1 MVCRNG
7 VTRNQCDARA
17 TPSSERSFD
26 LNLGEEKEFFRDT
39 IRRLTQDKLAPMVEH
54 LEKTDE
60 FPREAAGLFGEMGLL
75 QLWIPEEYGGPG
87 GDLTT
92 VCIAKEEIARGS
104 SLALSTLCANNSVG
118 LILPLLHFGTEA
130 QKQRYLTEAAKG
142 KTIAA
147 VAMTEPQAGSDV
159 ASMRTTA
166 RKDGDSYVIN
176 GQKNWITWGADAHY
190 TLVFART
197 SGDRGHDG
205 ISAFLVDTR
214 TPGYHVGRKEEKLG
228 RHGAPTCGLF
238 FEDMRVDADCMIG
251 EEGKGFKACMR
262 IMDLNRPTVA
272 ASALGMAQ
280 SALDLSV
287 NYARERVQFGKPIAD
302 LQAIQFK
309 LAKMAMHVEASRAL
323 LYSSIGEIDGGDL
336 SRLPYLASTCKCFI
350 SNVAMDAA
358 LEAVQILGSYGYS
371 KEYPAERLMRDAKL
385 NQILEGTNEIHHII
399 VARRLLQAAAQ

>member
-1 MVCRNG
+1 M
-7 VTRNQCDARA
+7 
-17 TPSSERSFD
+17 
-26 LNLGEEKEFFRDT
+26 NLGEEKELFRDT
-39 IRRLTQDKLAPMVEH
+39 VRRLTADKFAPVVADLERTDRFPTELVEIMG
-54 LEKTDE
+54 D
-60 FPREAAGLFGEMGLL
+60 MGLL
-75 QLWIPEEYGGPG
+75 QMWVPEEYGGPG

-92 VCIAKEEIARGS
+92 ICIAKEEIARGS
-104 SLALSTLCANNSVG
+104 SLAISTLCANNSVG
-118 LILPLLHFGTEA
+118 MSLPLLHYGTDA
-130 QKQRYLTEAAKG
+130 QKARYFPEMAKG
-142 KTIAA
+142 RTIAA
-147 VAMTEPQAGSDV
+147 VAMTEPHAGSDV

-176 GQKNWITWGADAHY
+176 GQKNWITWGADANY

-197 SGDRGHDG
+197 NDLKGHDG
-205 ISAFLVDTR
+205 ISAFLVDTKS
-214 TPGYHVGRKEEKLG
+214 PGYIVGRKEEKLG

-280 SALDLSV
+280 AALDLSV
-287 NYARERVQFGKPIAD
+287 EYARGRIQFGRPIAD

-323 LYSSIGEIDGGDL
+323 LYTSVGEIDSGDW

-350 SNVAMDAA
+350 SDVAMDAA
-358 LEAVQILGSYGYS
+358 LETVQILGSYGYS

-385 NQILEGTNEIHHII
+385 NQILEGTNEIHHLI
-399 VARRLLQAAAQ
+399 VARRLLAAAA

>member
-1 MVCRNG
+1 MRESVEQGQFREMV
-7 VTRNQCDARA
+7 
-17 TPSSERSFD
+17 
-26 LNLGEEKEFFRDT
+26 
-39 IRRLTQDKLAPMVEH
+39 RRLTADKIVPLVPELERTDALSRELAD
-54 LEKTDE
+54 T
-60 FPREAAGLFGEMGLL
+60 FGDLGLL
-75 QLWIPEEYGGPG
+75 QLWIPEDYGGPG

-92 VCIAKEEIARGS
+92 VCIAKEEIAKAC
-104 SLALSTLCANNSVG
+104 LAASTLCANNSVG
-118 LILPLLHFGTEA
+118 LILPLLHFGTEE
-130 QKQRYLTEAAKG
+130 QKRRYLPEAAKG
-142 KTIAA
+142 RTIAA

-166 RKDGDSYVIN
+166 RRDGDSYIIN
-176 GQKNWITWGADAHY
+176 GQKNWITWGAEANY

-197 SGDRGHDG
+197 SGERGHDG

-214 TPGYHVGRKEEKLG
+214 MPGYNVGRKEEKLG

-238 FEDMRVDADCMIG
+238 FEDMRVEADCMIG
-251 EEGKGFKACMR
+251 EEGQGFKACMR

-280 SALDLSV
+280 AALDLSLD
-287 NYARERVQFGKPIAD
+287 YARERNQFGRPIAD

-309 LAKMAMHVEASRAL
+309 LAAMAMKVEASRAL
-323 LYSSIGEIDGGDL
+323 LYASVGEIDSGDL

-350 SNVAMDAA
+350 SDVAMEAA

-385 NQILEGTNEIHHII
+385 NQILEGTNEIHHVI
-399 VARRLLQAAAQ
+399 VARRLLAGAA

>member
-1 MVCRNG
+1 MY
-7 VTRNQCDARA
+7 
-17 TPSSERSFD
+17 
-26 LNLGEEKEFFRDT
+26 LGEEKELFRET
-39 IRRLTQDKLAPMVEH
+39 IRRLTEEKLAPVVPDLERTDRFPSELVEVMGD
-54 LEKTDE
+54 L
-60 FPREAAGLFGEMGLL
+60 GLL

-104 SLALSTLCANNSVG
+104 SLAISTLCANNSVG

-130 QKQRYLTEAAKG
+130 QKHRYLTEAAKG
-142 KTIAA
+142 RTIAA

-159 ASMRTTA
+159 ASMRTSA
-166 RKDGDSYVIN
+166 RKDGGSYVIN

-197 SGDRGHDG
+197 SGERGHDG
-205 ISAFLVDTR
+205 ISAFLVDTK
-214 TPGYHVGRKEEKLG
+214 TPGYVVGRKEEKLG

-238 FEDMRVDADCMIG
+238 FEDMRVEADCMIG
-251 EEGKGFKACMR
+251 EEGQGFKACMR

-280 SALDLSV
+280 AALDLSV
-287 NYARERVQFGKPIAD
+287 DYARQRTQFGRPISD
-302 LQAIQFK
+302 FQAIQFK
-309 LAKMAMHVEASRAL
+309 LAAMAMKVEASRAL
-323 LYSSIGEIDGGDL
+323 LYSSVGEIDSGDL
-336 SRLPYLASTCKCFI
+336 SRLPFLASTCKCFI
-350 SNVAMDAA
+350 TDVAMEAA

-371 KEYPAERLMRDAKL
+371 KDYPAERLMRDAKL

-399 VARRLLQAAAQ
+399 VARRLLAGAV